1 VTSCWRGRKSRRG
14 FRHHGG
20 AQRTNGQGVA
30 IVIKTGTY
38 EELRSG
44 VREVCERF
52 SDDYWR
58 RLDADRRYP
67 EEFVRAM
74 TEAGY
79 LGALIPEEYGG
90 MGLGISATTIIL
102 EEINRSGGN
111 AQPAHAQVYTMGT
124 LLRHG
129 SEEQKREYL
138 PKIASGEL
146 RLQAFGVTEPE
157 AGTDTTSLRTTAVRD
172 GDDFVINGRKIY
184 ISRVRHSDYMIL
196 LARTTPRDQVKRK
209 SEGLSVFLFDL
220 REAIGNGLTVKPRR
234 VMINNETNELI
245 FEDLRVPASALIGE
259 EGKGFRYILDGMN
272 AERILIAAECIGNGR
287 WFIDRATA
295 RAKERVVFGRPI
307 GQNQGIQ
314 FPIAKA
320 YARVEAA
327 GLMRFRAA
335 DLYERSEASGAEAN
349 MALMLAA
356 EASWEAANA
365 AMQTFG
371 GYSYDAEYDVER
383 KFRETRLFQVAP
395 ISTNLILSY
404 IGEHVLGMPRSF

>member
-1 VTSCWRGRKSRRG
+1 
-14 FRHHGG
+14 
-20 AQRTNGQGVA
+20 
-30 IVIKTGTY
+30 VIKTGTH

-52 SDDYWR
+52 PDDYWR
-58 RLDADRRYP
+58 RLDAERRYP

-90 MGLGISATTIIL
+90 MGLGISATTVIL

-138 PKIASGEL
+138 PGIASGEI

-157 AGTDTTSLRTTAVRD
+157 AGTDTTSLRSTAVRK
-172 GDDFVINGRKIY
+172 GDRYVINGRKIY
-184 ISRVRHSDYMIL
+184 ISRVQHSDYMIL

-220 REAIGNGLTVKPRR
+220 RQAIGNGLTVKPRR

-245 FEDLRVPASALIGE
+245 FENLEIPASALIGE

-287 WFIDRATA
+287 WFIDRATQ
-295 RAKERVVFGRPI
+295 RAQERVVFGRPI

-327 GLMRFRAA
+327 DLMRFRAA
-335 DLYERSEASGAEAN
+335 DLYERSETSGAEAN